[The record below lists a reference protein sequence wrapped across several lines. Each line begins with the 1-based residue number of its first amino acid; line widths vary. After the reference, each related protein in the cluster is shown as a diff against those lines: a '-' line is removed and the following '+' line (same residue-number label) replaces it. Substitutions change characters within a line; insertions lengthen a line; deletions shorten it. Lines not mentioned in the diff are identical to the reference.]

1 MILFEPSKSRRFSV
15 RIELRAH
22 DSPAWVSTW
31 LAALPTI
38 ASLRE
43 TGYRRDGVQNS
54 VDRSLAECV
63 EAEVGVALS
72 VTEKIDRWSKSG
84 EGDRM
89 DSGQLLM
96 TTTTTPTKA
105 IRAHSNSLSPQRLNR
120 LCTGELLPNS
130 PNRSKADACQ
140 RTAEFPFIWSCGN
153 RGSRDSAQ
161 VALCERVGKSKRLGI
176 SEMCRAVSNEFRR
189 TTWTI
194 KPSQQYPLLSP

>member
-1 MILFEPSKSRRFSV
+1 MIRPVMQSGPRTMILFEPSKSRRFSV

-22 DSPAWVSTW
+22 DSPASVSTW

-120 LCTGELLPNS
+120 SCTGELLPNS
-130 PNRSKADACQ
+130 SYKQGRYLSKDC
-140 RTAEFPFIWSCGN
+140 
-153 RGSRDSAQ
+153 
-161 VALCERVGKSKRLGI
+161 GI
-176 SEMCRAVSNEFRR
+176 SVCLVLWQSRIARFRTVR
-189 TTWTI
+189 TVR
-194 KPSQQYPLLSP
+194 KSGEVQAARDL

>member
-15 RIELRAH
+15 RIELQAH

-43 TGYRRDGVQNS
+43 TGYSRDGVQNS

-89 DSGQLLM
+89 DSDQLLM

-130 PNRSKADACQ
+130 SYEQGRCLSED
-140 RTAEFPFIWSCGN
+140 F
-153 RGSRDSAQ
+153 
-161 VALCERVGKSKRLGI
+161 GI
-176 SEMCRAVSNEFRR
+176 SVCLVLWQSRIARFRTVR
-189 TTWTI
+189 TVR
-194 KPSQQYPLLSP
+194 KSGEVQAARDL

>member
-43 TGYRRDGVQNS
+43 TGYRRDGVQNA

-89 DSGQLLM
+89 DSDQLLM

-161 VALCERVGKSKRLGI
+161 VALCEREGKSTRLGD
-176 SEMCRAVSNEFRR
+176 R
-189 TTWTI
+189 
-194 KPSQQYPLLSP
+194 